1 MRITNLRIFE
11 LTGYL
16 EHDGPFWED
25 RLSRPVDVYPEHN
38 TSLLEGW
45 THDQVA
51 DDRYQVEAW
60 FLEIE
65 TDEGVTGLGGPGT
78 RDWMDVIA
86 RELAPFIVGQDPL
99 AIERIWDS
107 MYRFVVHGRKGVVM
121 QAISV
126 VDCALWDLKGKW
138 ANASVCRL
146 LGGPTRTELPVYASM
161 LGYSIDPDRARQRAT
176 EYHEQGFRA
185 QKWFFRHGPP
195 AGREGMRKNLALAA
209 AVREAIGD
217 DDDLMLDCWMSWNV
231 PYAISMA
238 EQLEP
243 LQPRWLEEP
252 VMPDLLSSYAEIR
265 RAIRIPVSGGEHEY
279 TRWGIKTMLDAEAVD
294 VVQADTYWAGGIS
307 EMQKINAL
315 CSAYDRPVIPH
326 GHSVPANVQLIA
338 ANPAWLCPLVEYL
351 VKWNAVHQFFFAEP
365 LVPHDGVITVPDRPG
380 MGMTIDE
387 QKVQRRREYGQV
399 AEVAASAR

>member
-1 MRITNLRIFE
+1 MRVTKLRIFE

-16 EHDGPFWED
+16 QQSGPFWED
-25 RLSRPVDVYPEHN
+25 RLSRPIDVYPEHN
-38 TSLLEGW
+38 TDLLAGW
-45 THDQVA
+45 THDQVG
-51 DDRYQVEAW
+51 DDRYKVASW

-65 TDEGVTGLGGPGT
+65 TDEGVTGLGGPAP
-78 RDWMDVIA
+78 REWVDVIA
-86 RELAPFIVGQDPL
+86 HELAPFVVGQDPL

-161 LGYSIDPDRARQRAT
+161 LGFSIDPERAQQRAA
-176 EYHEQGFRA
+176 EYAAHGYRA

-195 AGREGMRKNLALAA
+195 AGRDGVKKNVALAR
-209 AVREAIGD
+209 AVRDAVGED
-217 DDDLMLDCWMSWNV
+217 DDVMLDCWMSWNV
-231 PYAISMA
+231 PYTIEMA
-238 EQLEP
+238 DLLEDVH
-243 LQPRWLEEP
+243 PRWLEEP
-252 VMPDLLSSYAEIR
+252 VMPDLVASYAEIR
-265 RAIRIPVSGGEHEY
+265 RAIRIPISGGEHEY
-279 TRWGIKTMLDAEAVD
+279 TRWGVKTLLDAEAVD

-307 EMQKINAL
+307 EMLKIGAL

-338 ANPAWLCPLVEYL
+338 SQPAWSFPMVEYL
-351 VKWNAVHQFFFAEP
+351 VKWNQINQFFFKEP
-365 LVPHDGVITVPDRPG
+365 LVPRNGVIGVPDRAGVG
-380 MGMTIDE
+380 MEIDE
-387 QKVQRRREYGQV
+387 AKISERRELGEV
-399 AEVAASAR
+399 SEVAASAR